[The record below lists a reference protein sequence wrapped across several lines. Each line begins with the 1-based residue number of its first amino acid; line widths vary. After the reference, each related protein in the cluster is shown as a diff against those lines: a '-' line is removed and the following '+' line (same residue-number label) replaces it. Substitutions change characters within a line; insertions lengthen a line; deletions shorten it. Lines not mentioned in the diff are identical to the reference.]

1 MCAETLGERIRRK
14 RVEAR
19 IGLRQAARQVG
30 VSATFL
36 SRIETGAEQA
46 PPSERVIAELAALL
60 NDDFDEL
67 MGLAGRISA
76 EVTSYV
82 KSDPKMPEFLRQA
95 RERNMSAERLLT
107 LLKEVKDDG

>member
-1 MCAETLGERIRRK
+1 MDAETLGQRIRRK
-14 RVEAR
+14 RGEAR
-19 IGLRQAARQVG
+19 IGLRQAAKQVG

-36 SRIETGAEQA
+36 SRIETGAEPA
-46 PPSERVIAELAALL
+46 PPSERVIAKLAALL

-67 MGLAGRISA
+67 MGLAGRVSA

-95 RERNMSAERLLT
+95 KERNMSAERLMA
-107 LLKEVKDDG
+107 LLNEVKDED

>member
-1 MCAETLGERIRRK
+1 MDAETLGQRIRRK
-14 RVEAR
+14 RGEAK
-19 IGLRQAARQVG
+19 IGLRKAATEVG

-46 PPSERVIAELAALL
+46 PPSERVIAELATLL
-60 NDDFDEL
+60 DDDFDEL

-82 KSDPKMPEFLRQA
+82 KSDPKMPEFLRRA
-95 RERNMSAERLLT
+95 RERNMSAERLLA